1 MIAVFTRFFRQL
13 ENGLLIV
20 LLSTMI
26 GLAAYQVISR
36 NFFDSGLVWG
46 DSFVRILVLWTTLLG
61 AMVASRND
69 EHIRIDLLSSFLGQV
84 SASKVRCVTSLFT
97 ASICFIFS
105 WHSWELVY
113 MDFTDGI
120 IAFGSVPAW
129 VCELILPIGGAI
141 IGLRYLLHAV
151 FPDYLASS
159 PELL

>member
-1 MIAVFTRFFRQL
+1 
-13 ENGLLIV
+13 
-20 LLSTMI
+20 
-26 GLAAYQVISR
+26 
-36 NFFDSGLVWG
+36 
-46 DSFVRILVLWTTLLG
+46 
-61 AMVASRND
+61 
-69 EHIRIDLLSSFLGQV
+69 
-84 SASKVRCVTSLFT
+84 
-97 ASICFIFS
+97 
-105 WHSWELVY
+105 